1 MNGVIK
7 DEETTN
13 KWVILINQNCLF
25 ESFAYVTFTL
35 KSKKT
40 SSSSKDHMQ
49 RHMTKG
55 YYLNEI

>member
-1 MNGVIK
+1 MKKQLTNGFV
-7 DEETTN
+7 
-13 KWVILINQNCLF
+13 LINQNWFF

-40 SSSSKDHMQ
+40 SSFSKDHMQ
-49 RHMTKG
+49 WHMTKG